1 MESKRESA
9 MCAYEGF
16 SVRESETLTDSYN
29 RLNMYVNDIW
39 RLGMEKNKY
48 EINVKVLKNLNPEW
62 RQVAIN
68 L

>member
-29 RLNMYVNDIW
+29 RLNMYVNDLW
-39 RLGMEKNKY
+39 VGNGKEQVRSQR
-48 EINVKVLKNLNPEW
+48 EIPEEP
-62 RQVAIN
+62 QS
-68 L
+68 

>member
-29 RLNMYVNDIW
+29 RLNMYVNDLWIGNGKEQV
-39 RLGMEKNKY
+39 RNQR
-48 EINVKVLKNLNPEW
+48 EIPEES
-62 RQVAIN
+62 QS
-68 L
+68 